1 MSRNDDDENEP
12 IKITLDGLTIALIIS
27 TCLYIWCLLHVKS
40 KLTSMHRIS
49 PDLSLQKLLILS
61 VGLVCVVR
69 VMSFVGVGGL
79 NLANVNAHYS
89 LHSADNVN
97 SEDEDKNQ
105 RFYDAA
111 VTVLFD
117 LPNCI
122 VASTYVLF
130 ALVWAECFLNARLH
144 TDSRF
149 KWKRGILTAYTVFN
163 VCLYVAQTTLYCL
176 VFWPTDS
183 TQKIFRTILYV
194 VVTVENFSLVFL
206 FAGLY
211 VWLVLHF
218 SGYPYRDNNAKT
230 SLMKI
235 SFVMM
240 LWTLARVVWA
250 VAFLVVYFNN
260 IELLEDSDTPW
271 WSFILIVLYLA
282 CEVVPIYFML
292 QAFDYI
298 VGFDMDPKAANNIS
312 SDEQSS
318 SYIPPGQVSE
328 GNNYL
333 WDSSAHNDHD
343 FDSSSDLG
351 SEFTT

>member
-1 MSRNDDDENEP
+1 M
-12 IKITLDGLTIALIIS
+12 
-27 TCLYIWCLLHVKS
+27 CLYIWCLLRVNN
-40 KLTSMHRIS
+40 KLVSMHRIN

-89 LHSADNVN
+89 LHSADVD

-183 TQKIFRTILYV
+183 TQKIFRSILYV
-194 VVTVENFSLVFL
+194 VVTVVNFSLVFL

-218 SGYPYRDNNAKT
+218 SV
-230 SLMKI
+230 
-235 SFVMM
+235 SFLPHVQEAGVM
-240 LWTLARVVWA
+240 LI
-250 VAFLVVYFNN
+250 FL
-260 IELLEDSDTPW
+260 I
-271 WSFILIVLYLA
+271 
-282 CEVVPIYFML
+282 
-292 QAFDYI
+292 
-298 VGFDMDPKAANNIS
+298 K
-312 SDEQSS
+312 
-318 SYIPPGQVSE
+318 SE
-328 GNNYL
+328 R
-333 WDSSAHNDHD
+333 
-343 FDSSSDLG
+343 
-351 SEFTT
+351 